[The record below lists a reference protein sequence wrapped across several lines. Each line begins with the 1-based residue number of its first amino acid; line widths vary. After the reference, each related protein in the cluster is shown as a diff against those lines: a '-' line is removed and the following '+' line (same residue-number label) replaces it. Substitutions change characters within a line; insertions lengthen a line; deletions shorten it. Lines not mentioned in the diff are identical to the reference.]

1 MAFYIMNN
9 QVDSNVKK
17 KKPNEITLDSMTHWL
32 AIKEKHSIPLRKR
45 IPVYI
50 RYFTCEANDGRIRFF
65 EDIYEEDKKMIELL
79 FANKRNGE

>member
-1 MAFYIMNN
+1 MAYYIMNT
-9 QVDSNVKK
+9 QVDSNAKK

-32 AIKEKHSIPLRKR
+32 VIKEKHSIPLRKR

-50 RYFTCEANDGRIRFF
+50 RYFTCEANDGRITFF

-79 FANKRNGE
+79 FANKKNGE